1 MAKRGRPIKW
11 EEAFDKYKSTAQFYT
26 KRAGTRLNDRYIRD
40 IDEFKEKVSGYRETY
55 GWGVAKATSFLAQ
68 TASLN
73 QASLKQVQALQRVAE
88 EFGGE
93 KLTFK
98 QAVLTFESGSM
109 FDADDVIDL
118 VEANEWNTPEKLAA
132 AVRGGEMTI
141 SELYKYLQTDIPGTK
156 ERRDWISQNVFGSD

>member
-11 EEAFDKYKSTAQFYT
+11 EEAFDKYKSTARYYT

-40 IDEFKEKVSGYRETY
+40 IDDFKEQVSGYRDTY

-73 QASLKQVQALQRVAE
+73 HASLKQIQALQSVAE

-93 KLTFK
+93 KMSFK
-98 QAVLTFESGSM
+98 QAVLTFESGSVVETG
-109 FDADDVIDL
+109 DVIEL
-118 VEANEWNTPEKLAA
+118 VEANGWDTPEKLAA

-141 SELYKYLQTDIPGTK
+141 SELNKYLQTGIPRAK
-156 ERRDWISQNVFGSD
+156 DRRDWISQNVFGSD

>member
-11 EEAFDKYKSTAQFYT
+11 EEAFEKYRSTAQFYT

-40 IDEFKEKVSGYRETY
+40 IDIFKEQVSGYRDTY

-93 KLTFK
+93 KMPFK
-98 QAVLTFESGSM
+98 QAVLAFESGSVVETG
-109 FDADDVIDL
+109 DVIEL
-118 VEANEWNTPEKLAA
+118 VEANGWDTDAELAA
-132 AVRGGEMTI
+132 AVRSGEMTI
-141 SELYKYLQTDIPGTK
+141 SELYKYLQTDIPSTK
-156 ERRDWISQNVFGSD
+156 ERKDWISQNIFGSD